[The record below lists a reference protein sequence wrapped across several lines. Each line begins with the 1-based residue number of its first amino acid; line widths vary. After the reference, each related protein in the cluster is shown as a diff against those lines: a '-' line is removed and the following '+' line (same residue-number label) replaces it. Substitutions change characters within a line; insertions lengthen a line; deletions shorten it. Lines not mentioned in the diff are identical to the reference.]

1 MSLLATI
8 RSSLM
13 PPDNLT
19 VGELAKATATKA
31 VTIRYYEQI
40 GLLPAAS
47 RSSSGYRLY
56 NDEQRTRLLFIRRSR
71 GLGFSVE
78 DIRELLGLADRRE
91 ASCSAVDSKV
101 QGQLEQVRLR
111 IADLRNLEAEL
122 QRLSDCCQGGV
133 IENCRII
140 ETLSNRS

>member
-13 PPDNLT
+13 PPDTLSI
-19 VGELAKATATKA
+19 GALAKATATKA

-140 ETLSNRS
+140 ETLSDRS